1 MVPRLLKPPIRASI
15 RASLFSPAHF
25 GKHPLHCLFR
35 RDTATAVRWLLPD
48 AIDPLLTRRLMESTG
63 LPPWAAELL
72 IRRGFS
78 DPADAQIFLDPKL
91 RTLSDPFLLPS
102 MAAAVDR
109 LLIAIKKRER
119 IVLYG
124 DYDVDGVTSLTLL
137 TRVLRAYGADVAT
150 FLPHRVDEGYGLSA
164 DGISRCV
171 EQHQP
176 QLLVAVD
183 CGTTSVDEIAQ
194 LRTSGIDTI
203 ILDHH
208 EPKEELPKAV
218 ALVNPKLGS
227 DFRYLCSAGICFK
240 VAHALAKRQ
249 PPPNFDLK
257 DVLDLV
263 AIGTIADIVPL
274 VQENRIF
281 ARAGLV
287 RLEQTKW
294 LGVKA
299 LIEASSL
306 TAPFSATDV
315 GFGLGPRLNAA
326 GRLTSAEASLE
337 LLLTADPTRAH
348 LLAMQLDQQNR
359 ERRTVEDEVLVKAEA
374 QLLNVCPPHEHAAIV
389 VGALGWHPGVVG
401 IVASRLQR
409 RYHRPTVVVGFDPMG
424 IGKGSGRSIE
434 GLCLVTALGR
444 CSDHLDRFGGHEMA
458 AGLTMRHE
466 LFDSFRQA
474 FALAAREMLTNDQ
487 LTPRLRLDG
496 ELRFNDINLRLLQQ
510 HDQLQ
515 PFGMENRQP
524 LFFSR
529 QVSCVGEPRVMK
541 EKHYSF
547 LLRQGRADCRAVW
560 WNSTEIP
567 LPAPP
572 WDVAFTVRRN
582 EWKGNVSVQ
591 LEIADV
597 RTSIG

>member
-1 MVPRLLKPPIRASI
+1 M
-15 RASLFSPAHF
+15 
-25 GKHPLHCLFR
+25 
-35 RDTATAVRWLLPD
+35 RWLLPD
-48 AIDPLLTRRLMESTG
+48 AIDPLMTRRLVDSTG
-63 LPPWAAELL
+63 LAPWVAELL
-72 IRRGFS
+72 VRRGFA
-78 DPADAQIFLDPKL
+78 DPAHAQVFLDPKL
-91 RTLSDPFLLPS
+91 RTLSDPFLLPA
-102 MAAAVDR
+102 MHAAVDR
-109 LLIAIKKRER
+109 LLIAIENRER
-119 IVLYG
+119 IALFG
-124 DYDVDGVTSLTLL
+124 DYDVDGVTSLTVLS
-137 TRVLRAYGADVAT
+137 RVLHAYGADVAA

-164 DGISRCV
+164 EGVSRCV
-171 EQHQP
+171 ELHRP

-183 CGTTSVDEIAQ
+183 CGTASINEIAQ
-194 LRTSGIDTI
+194 LRDSGIDTI
-203 ILDHH
+203 VLDHH
-208 EPKEELPKAV
+208 EPKQELPDAI
-218 ALVNPKLGS
+218 ALVNPKLGN

-240 VAHALAKRQ
+240 VAHALAKRR
-249 PPPNFDLK
+249 PAPNFDLK
-257 DVLDLV
+257 DILDLV

-274 VQENRIF
+274 VDENRIF
-281 ARAGLV
+281 AKAGLL
-287 RLEQTKW
+287 RMEQTKW
-294 LGVKA
+294 PGIKA

-306 TAPFSATDV
+306 TAPYSATDV

-326 GRLTSAEASLE
+326 GRLASAEASLE
-337 LLLTADPTRAH
+337 LLLTDDPVRAR
-348 LLAMQLDQQNR
+348 LLATSLDQQNR

-374 QLLNVCPPHEHAAIV
+374 QLLNTCHPNEHAAIV

-409 RYHRPTVVVGFDPMG
+409 RYHRPTIVVGFDPMG

-444 CSDHLDRFGGHEMA
+444 CAEHLDRFGGHEMA

-466 LFDSFRQA
+466 LFDAFRHA
-474 FALAAREMLTNDQ
+474 FGLAAREMLSTEQ

-524 LFFSR
+524 LFYVRRVMS
-529 QVSCVGEPRVMK
+529 VGEPRLMK

-560 WNSTEIP
+560 WNSAEIP

-582 EWKGNVSVQ
+582 EWKGNISVQ
-591 LEIADV
+591 LEIVDV
-597 RTSIG
+597 RTSIE